1 MEQASDVKDD
11 AQPLLLAPQDSAAME
26 LGTANAVQQETPADS
41 SVACV
46 RLARKL
52 GIIFILTVSPRGPCG
67 ASLTLQPHMLVL
79 VV

>member
-1 MEQASDVKDD
+1 MEQASSASDVKDD

-52 GIIFILTVSPRGPCG
+52 GIIFIAVV
-67 ASLTLQPHMLVL
+67 ALVGL
-79 VV
+79 VVRP